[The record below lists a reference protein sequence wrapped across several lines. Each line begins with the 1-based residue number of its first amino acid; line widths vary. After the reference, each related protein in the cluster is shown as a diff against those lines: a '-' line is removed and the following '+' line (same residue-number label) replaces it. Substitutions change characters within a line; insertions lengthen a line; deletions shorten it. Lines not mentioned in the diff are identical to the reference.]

1 MTFLRWIFHNALTP
15 LQIYADFISESIHTN
30 GSAGDLYSDGTGVLP
45 FIDGMRPIVVSNNIQ
60 LPYLIGAWENYI
72 KNVFLVVLK
81 YGNACDKFIRPD
93 KLSVDDFTVN

>member
-1 MTFLRWIFHNALTP
+1 MTFLRWIFHNASTP
-15 LQIYADFISESIHTN
+15 LQIYADFISESIHRN
-30 GSAGDLYSDGTGVLP
+30 GSAGDLYSDATGVLP

-72 KNVFLVVLK
+72 KNVFLVVLQ
-81 YGNACDKFIRPD
+81 YGDACDKFIRPD